1 MAYVPP
7 DDSDSNIQ
15 FGNAKSQPE
24 KVSKPT
30 FEFDPTRSER
40 ERLALIA
47 TDGSSDPQGGLVKFW
62 SHSSLQQFQ
71 ECPYRLFLRRV
82 KRIKEPS
89 GEAAE
94 RGTKIHDQCEQY
106 VQGLRDTLP
115 EGKKTDQFENRF
127 NLLKDMFRKG
137 MVQLEEDWGFD
148 IDWTPL
154 VDDGALYK
162 DDKLWAMTKL
172 DVFIRD
178 SETSATVLDY
188 KTGRKFGNE
197 VKHGSQAY
205 TYAVSAFMKYPELE
219 FVKAE
224 FWYLDQG
231 QTLERKWTRA
241 EAMLLLNRLTERA
254 IKMTSATKFPARPS
268 ESACKWCHYAKS
280 GDCEYGGGAI

>member
-7 DDSDSNIQ
+7 DDSNIQ
-15 FGNAKSQPE
+15 FGNAKSVTEQ
-24 KVSKPT
+24 VSKPT
-30 FEFDPTRSER
+30 FEFDPNRSER

-47 TDGSSDPQGGLVKFW
+47 TDGSNDPQGGLVKFW

-82 KRIKEPS
+82 KKIKEPS

-94 RGTKIHDQCEQY
+94 RGTKIHDQCEEY
-106 VQGLRDTLP
+106 VRGLRAEIP
-115 EGKKTDQFENRF
+115 EGKKTDQFEHRF
-127 NLLKDMFRKG
+127 TLLKDMFNKG
-137 MVQLEEDWGFD
+137 MVQMEENWGFD
-148 IDWTPL
+148 VDWTPL
-154 VDDGALYK
+154 VDDGKLYK

-205 TYAVSAFMKYPELE
+205 TYAISAFMKYPELE

-254 IKMTSATKFPARPS
+254 IKMTSATKFPAKPG
-268 ESACKWCHYAKS
+268 ENACRWCHYAKS
-280 GDCEYGGGAI
+280 GDCEYGGVPA